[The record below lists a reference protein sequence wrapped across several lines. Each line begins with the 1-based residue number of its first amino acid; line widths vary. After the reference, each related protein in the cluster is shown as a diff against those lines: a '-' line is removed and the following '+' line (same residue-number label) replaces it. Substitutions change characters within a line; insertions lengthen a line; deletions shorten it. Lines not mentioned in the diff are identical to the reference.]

1 MQINHALVIHDH
13 ELEETFILASGPG
26 GQNVN
31 KVHTAVRLRF
41 SVADNLTLPVGVK
54 TRLLALAGQRASKD
68 GAIMI
73 EASRFRSQEMNR
85 ADARERLKQLVLEAC
100 HVDRPRRPTRPSKG
114 AKERRLDSKQKHG
127 ATKALRRL
135 RPDGD

>member
-1 MQINHALVIHDH
+1 MQISGHLHIPDAEI
-13 ELEETFILASGPG
+13 EETFILASGPG

-41 SVADNLTLPVGVK
+41 SVERNQTLPPGVK
-54 TRLLALAGQRASKD
+54 ARMLTLAGQRATNQGD
-68 GAIMI
+68 IVI

-85 ADARERLKQLVLEAC
+85 SDARDRLIDLVIAAT

-114 AKERRLDSKQKHG
+114 SKERRLDSKQKRG
-127 ATKALRRL
+127 ATKALRRS
-135 RPDGD
+135 RPDSD